1 MVANSLVF
9 FKDLCVIKF
18 QEQRSKQKGKRRCE
32 IIKKTT
38 YATT

>member
-18 QEQRSKQKGKRRCE
+18 QEQRSKQ
-32 IIKKTT
+32 IQKKIVILQL
-38 YATT
+38 